1 MAQVMFKRGHAAD
14 LKALDSS
21 LLRDGT
27 FYITDDTD
35 KLYIGYQPSPTKE
48 VELRLLN
55 QVVHNVANIAALPA
69 IADAAVGEFYYCV
82 GENVLAT
89 KKAAADTSWT
99 QINADTDTKVSDVTT
114 ATAVTSGIATVTT
127 TVKSTTKAGTSA
139 GEKAGSFKIKGAGDN
154 TITRETDGTI
164 VITGKND
171 DTTYTL
177 GTEATAADAEV
188 KKGKIKL
195 TPSSGSAQTVE
206 VTGEG
211 DIVVT
216 SGANGTL
223 TVDGTKLKDAIA
235 NTAAGVTIDSVK
247 NVFAADG
254 NFTTEI
260 KLQGKDDPIKA
271 PAITPIIKLG
281 TNDTEYKFES
291 GTATLPV
298 YTKTEVDGKIDTYFK
313 AADAMVYKGTVSKAA
328 DLPTAN
334 VECGW
339 TYKVAVA
346 GTYAGTVCKVGD
358 LIIAKADAATA
369 TDATWDVVPSGDE
382 QVITGAAADTGITIS
397 DGAGVLA
404 GITLANGDCTTV
416 AGTASGKVTT
426 IKVNHNKATGT
437 LAAGSTADVTQKP
450 REKAEFSAITG
461 ITRDAYGHITGT
473 TVKKLTVVDTDTHH
487 HVTAVATTA
496 THTSSGAVITTML
509 TQDGVTSNVHTTLN
523 VVSDNLTVTNGG
535 TDGTTAKDT
544 LKINLEWGTF

>member
-171 DTTYTL
+171 NATYTL
-177 GTEATAADAEV
+177 GTAEGGKIALKGAGTGATDTEITVKGAGDIAITSDAE
-188 KKGKIKL
+188 G
-195 TPSSGSAQTVE
+195 
-206 VTGEG
+206 
-211 DIVVT
+211 
-216 SGANGTL
+216 NL
-223 TVDGTKLKDAIA
+223 TVDGTTLKNAIA
-235 NTAAGVTIDSVK
+235 DATQNVTITSVK
-247 NVFAADG
+247 NEFAADG
-254 NFTTEI
+254 KFTTEVATAAGS
-260 KLQGKDDPIKA
+260 KTA
-271 PAITPIIKLG
+271 PAVTPIIKLG

-334 VECGW
+334 VQCGW

-509 TQDGVTSNVHTTLN
+509 TQDGVTPNVHTTLN

>member
-35 KLYIGYQPSPTKE
+35 KLYIGYQSSPTKE

-171 DTTYTL
+171 NATYTL
-177 GTEATAADAEV
+177 GTAEGGKIALKGAGTGATDTEITVKGAGDIAITSDAE
-188 KKGKIKL
+188 G
-195 TPSSGSAQTVE
+195 
-206 VTGEG
+206 
-211 DIVVT
+211 
-216 SGANGTL
+216 NL
-223 TVDGTKLKDAIA
+223 TVDGTTLKNAIA
-235 NTAAGVTIDSVK
+235 DATQNVTITSVK
-247 NVFAADG
+247 NEFAADG
-254 NFTTEI
+254 KFTTEVATAAGS
-260 KLQGKDDPIKA
+260 KTA
-271 PAITPIIKLG
+271 PAVTPIIKLG

-334 VECGW
+334 VQCGW

-358 LIIAKADAATA
+358 LIIAKVDAATA

-416 AGTASGKVTT
+416 VGTASGKVTT

-509 TQDGVTSNVHTTLN
+509 TQDGVTPNVHTTLN

>member
-171 DTTYTL
+171 NATYTL
-177 GTEATAADAEV
+177 STAEGGKIALKGAGTGATDTEITVKGAGDIAITSDAE
-188 KKGKIKL
+188 G
-195 TPSSGSAQTVE
+195 
-206 VTGEG
+206 
-211 DIVVT
+211 
-216 SGANGTL
+216 NL
-223 TVDGTKLKDAIA
+223 TVDGTTLKNAIA
-235 NTAAGVTIDSVK
+235 DATQNVTITSVK
-247 NVFAADG
+247 NEFAADG
-254 NFTTEI
+254 KFTTEVATAAGS
-260 KLQGKDDPIKA
+260 KTA
-271 PAITPIIKLG
+271 PAVTPIIKLG

-334 VECGW
+334 VQCGW

-509 TQDGVTSNVHTTLN
+509 TQDGVTPNVHTTLN